1 MTTYNDVRASNV
13 IRTTPSAPIV
23 RGCVELNAVGTLAT
37 PRATIREPAT
47 PPHSLLGMLD
57 RMYMYTAVAAN
68 ALTFWIVQDEQK
80 LRIQAKLDEFKF
92 VISLRRVGV

>member
-1 MTTYNDVRASNV
+1 MTTQNDERASNEN
-13 IRTTPSAPIV
+13 RTTPSAPIV

-47 PPHSLLGMLD
+47 PPHPLLGMLD
-57 RMYMYTAVAAN
+57 RMYTAVAAN

-80 LRIQAKLDEFKF
+80 LRMQA
-92 VISLRRVGV
+92 SLTNSGLLFL